1 MAEVRTCP
9 VTGFRVHRAAE
20 DLVKANAVAAVV
32 ALWVGGLAAIVVLFT
47 RWMGAFPPEAFYQY
61 LALHAWNMLIFWIIF
76 FEIALLHFAGSIMLN
91 TRPASPAAG
100 WASFGLMALGALTVN
115 RAVLTNPLNHLSFQ
129 PYPPLQG
136 TPDFYLGTILF
147 AVGALLGVG
156 HFFATV
162 YKAYRDRTYQGP
174 LPLVVFGAFTAAV
187 LAVGTLL
194 VGAVAFVPAFL
205 WSAGAISDLDPF
217 LWKLVYWGFAHPSQQ
232 INLAAMIAVWY
243 LLAFLTVGGR
253 TPSEKVSR
261 VAFVLYLVGINIAS
275 AHHLQTE
282 PSGALSVGWKWVNT
296 GYLVHLAVLGSMI
309 HAFAVPGS
317 VEVGQRLRGYTRGLF
332 EWLVRGPWHNPAF
345 SSLVLSVA
353 LFGFLGGTTG
363 VIAGTEQLN
372 IKWHNT
378 TAIMGHFHGVVVAG
392 TTLAFMGITWYLLP
406 LIFRRRVVA
415 ERLARW
421 QPWLF
426 GVGVGLLVLAYMQLG
441 VRYGLPRK
449 QPDIFRFRGLPLAF
463 PWPEEVYRL
472 LAVAG
477 VGGLLALLGGALFV
491 GLVAATVLFGKRLS
505 DEELRREY
513 ALPVAGGARELPAVP
528 GTFALCLVFAAFF
541 VLMYLGNYW
550 NLSRSWPIGG

>member
-1 MAEVRTCP
+1 MTPLGEVRTCP

-32 ALWVGGLAAIVVLFT
+32 ALLVGGLAAIVVLFT

-61 LALHAWNMLIFWIIF
+61 LALHAWNLLIFWIIF
-76 FEIALLHFAGSIMLN
+76 FEIGVLHFAGSIMLN
-91 TRPASPAAG
+91 TRPASPAVG

-129 PYPPLQG
+129 PYPPLRG
-136 TPDFYLGTILF
+136 TPDFYLGILLF
-147 AVGALLGVG
+147 AVGALVGVG

-282 PSGALSVGWKWVNT
+282 PSGPCPWA
-296 GYLVHLAVLGSMI
+296 GS
-309 HAFAVPGS
+309 G
-317 VEVGQRLRGYTRGLF
+317 
-332 EWLVRGPWHNPAF
+332 
-345 SSLVLSVA
+345 
-353 LFGFLGGTTG
+353 
-363 VIAGTEQLN
+363 
-372 IKWHNT
+372 
-378 TAIMGHFHGVVVAG
+378 
-392 TTLAFMGITWYLLP
+392 
-406 LIFRRRVVA
+406 
-415 ERLARW
+415 
-421 QPWLF
+421 
-426 GVGVGLLVLAYMQLG
+426 
-441 VRYGLPRK
+441 
-449 QPDIFRFRGLPLAF
+449 
-463 PWPEEVYRL
+463 
-472 LAVAG
+472 
-477 VGGLLALLGGALFV
+477 
-491 GLVAATVLFGKRLS
+491 
-505 DEELRREY
+505 
-513 ALPVAGGARELPAVP
+513 
-528 GTFALCLVFAAFF
+528 
-541 VLMYLGNYW
+541 
-550 NLSRSWPIGG
+550 